1 MRWLES
7 LVWPGPNEATRR
19 ERLRAAARVA
29 AADPPHLVSG
39 DLVRVLP
46 ELASQAPK
54 EATLVVFHGAVLAY
68 LDSAAREAFV
78 RVVTGLPG
86 HWVSNEGW
94 RVFPDQENA
103 RPRVPTNFTLG
114 LDGRVVGHTGE
125 HGQSVTWLA

>member
-7 LVWPGPNEATRR
+7 LVWPGPSEATRR

-68 LDSAAREAFV
+68 LDSAARDAFV
-78 RVVTGLPG
+78 RVVTGCRGIGSPTRG
-86 HWVSNEGW
+86 GVSFPTRKMPDRGYRPTSRWGW
-94 RVFPDQENA
+94 
-103 RPRVPTNFTLG
+103 T
-114 LDGRVVGHTGE
+114 VGWWAIPVST
-125 HGQSVTWLA
+125 VNR